1 MASNCVNLSNPYHQC
16 TQACSQTTIKTS
28 HSHINKNKTSDAQLG
43 KKINNK
49 HNQNVRTYPGCPKA
63 SNPYHQ
69 CDHNCYKRLSDS
81 GAPPPIKLDKKK
93 KLGSKP
99 EPPVLDSVPASKVGA
114 IYLSDASSPISQY
127 SEKKK
132 VETENNEHVSPQ
144 TNIQAVKPVNN
155 KDQPIKE
162 GEQHVGNPML
172 TNDDE
177 DKIASNKIVP
187 ISLPISESDDDE
199 SVMSSEGRLQVG
211 RYQIKE
217 SFGSIL
223 QSILDKYGDIGES
236 CQLESVAMRSYYIEC
251 VCFVVQ
257 ELHNSSSIM
266 QLSKSKVKE
275 LLAILKDVESAQLGV
290 AWLRS
295 ALDELAQNIELI
307 NRHQE
312 VEAQKDNS
320 GRQVES
326 LRQELETELESLAQK
341 EQEVANI
348 KTRIPEIRGRLSQ
361 LQLKSEELNRSMLSI
376 KSKVHNLHIK
386 SLVDELL

>member
-1 MASNCVNLSNPYHQC
+1 M
-16 TQACSQTTIKTS
+16 TQ
-28 HSHINKNKTSDAQLG
+28 
-43 KKINNK
+43 
-49 HNQNVRTYPGCPKA
+49 
-63 SNPYHQ
+63 
-69 CDHNCYKRLSDS
+69 
-81 GAPPPIKLDKKK
+81 IKLKSC
-93 KLGSKP
+93 L
-99 EPPVLDSVPASKVGA
+99 AC
-114 IYLSDASSPISQY
+114 IYVFLLQ
-127 SEKKK
+127 
-132 VETENNEHVSPQ
+132 
-144 TNIQAVKPVNN
+144 PVNQ
-155 KDQPIKE
+155 KDQPIKD
-162 GEQHVGNPML
+162 GEDIANPMP
-172 TNDDE
+172 TDHGE
-177 DKIASNKIVP
+177 DKIASHMHNVVP
-187 ISLPISESDDDE
+187 IFTHVDEGETE
-199 SVMSSEGRLQVG
+199 SVTNSEARLQVG

-217 SFGSIL
+217 SFVSIL

>member
-28 HSHINKNKTSDAQLG
+28 HSHINKNKT
-43 KKINNK
+43 
-49 HNQNVRTYPGCPKA
+49 
-63 SNPYHQ
+63 
-69 CDHNCYKRLSDS
+69 S

-376 KSKVHNLHIK
+376 KSKHKYRSYIPMLARK
-386 SLVDELL
+386 FLA